1 MSEEMAGIVRQMNRE
16 KPELQLVFQCA
27 PFLIG
32 YKISNL
38 VVMPECDWQKLSGIL
53 YGSCIERRILY
64 EEKDKL
70 TILLYHFDMLA
81 AHLNDRG
88 VREILWAE
96 GYRAF
101 DVESVL
107 TAFIERYWESRR
119 RGTDFPHELG
129 LLLGY
134 PLEDV
139 RGFISNKG
147 KDSLYAGYWKVY
159 ANVPAKRSVF
169 RQYERA
175 KETLLTMLYQGIG
188 LAEIIEICSKKKV
201 QHRIMQ
207 CEKAP

>member
-53 YGSCIERRILY
+53 YGSCIARRILY

-107 TAFIERYWESRR
+107 TAFIERYRESRR

-188 LAEIIEICSKKKV
+188 LAEIMEICSKKKV

>member
-1 MSEEMAGIVRQMNRE
+1 MSEEMVDMVRQIDKG

-38 VVMPECDWQKLSGIL
+38 VVMPKCDWRKLSGTL
-53 YGSCIERRILY
+53 YNSCIGRRILY

-107 TAFIERYWESRR
+107 TAFIERYRESRR

-188 LAEIIEICSKKKV
+188 LAEIMEICSKKKG
-201 QHRIMQ
+201 QHGLCNVKKR
-207 CEKAP
+207 